1 MLVDPPPLLTAE
13 FEFGLLTLTGA
24 EDSDETLI
32 VKTGLDYT
40 DVFLNGQFFLREP
53 FAQQDTLT
61 TILFDGLT
69 GTDSLTFIGQTPVI
83 TVILVDVEQLQLN
96 CRDAVVESS
105 AAVAFAASS
114 VNGPLDVTTTDGDV
128 TQTGRLSVS
137 GTVTITAADGAANI
151 LLTSP
156 SNLFGTLILT
166 GADVSIQEAA
176 STELGPSTIGNLTVK
191 SGSAITDS
199 GKLTVAGDLTLTSN
213 RNVITLDD
221 PASTFDGTM
230 HLKGTKIAVTNDTDT
245 DLGTITATGTFTL
258 ISSGAITHEE
268 SLNLTLSGLATMTAG
283 GDTPDITL
291 VNGTNNFASLSLFGR
306 DVTVSEASATD
317 LFTTDATNLTVNS
330 KGAISDSGILTVSE
344 ATSLIAV
351 GRPITLNH
359 PASKFEGVVT
369 LSGTNLD
376 LVNNTATIL
385 GTVVA
390 SGRWNLTSAGDV
402 TQSAATTTV
411 VGRVTIVAAD
421 QNISLGTGSRFGS
434 ISVFG
439 KDVILDEANA
449 TNLFTST
456 MTGDFTLTSAGPVT
470 DSGDLHISGTT
481 TIDAGNRAI
490 TLDSNGSHFDGTV
503 SSIGTSVTLKNGIAT
518 DLGTTIATGNLRVTS
533 GGDVTQSGTLRVTG
547 RATFI
552 ATEQNITLDDSDNRF
567 GAISLFGQEIKVNE
581 LDATNLYTSTATGS
595 FTLQSGGR
603 ITDSGPLT
611 VLDGLTTLIALG
623 GSPNDITLDS
633 TATAF
638 GGSVILIGLNL
649 SLRCNSSLDLG
660 FVEAAG
666 TLTIIARGDITDSN
680 PTNVPPSSPVLAAE
694 GTVFIRASGLLSLD
708 EDRAFTAASVTL
720 VGDAGTSV

>member
-1 MLVDPPPLLTAE
+1 M
-13 FEFGLLTLTGA
+13 TLTGT
-24 EDSDETLI
+24 EDSDETVI
-32 VKTGLDYT
+32 VRTGVAYS
-40 DVFLNGQFFLREP
+40 DVFLNGIFFSREP
-53 FAQQDTLT
+53 FAKRDTLT
-61 TILFDGLT
+61 TIAFDGLT

-83 TVILVDVEQLQLN
+83 TVQLTDVENLQLS
-96 CRDAVVESS
+96 CRNAIVESS

-137 GTVTITAADGAANI
+137 GTVTISAADGAANI
-151 LLTSP
+151 ILTSP

-191 SGSAITDS
+191 AGSAITDV
-199 GKLTVAGDLTLTSN
+199 GTLTVAGDLTLTTN

-230 HLKGTKIAVTNDTDT
+230 HLKGTNIAVTNDADT

-317 LFTTDATNLTVNS
+317 LFTTDATNLTVTS
-330 KGAISDSGILTVSE
+330 KGTISDSGILTVSE
-344 ATSLIAV
+344 ATTLIAV

-359 PASKFEGVVT
+359 PDSKFEGVVT

-376 LVNNTATIL
+376 LINHTATIL

-402 TQSAATTTV
+402 TQSTATTTV
-411 VGRVTIVAAD
+411 VGRVTIIAVD
-421 QNISLGTGSRFGS
+421 QDISLGTGSRFGS

-439 KDVILDEANA
+439 KDVVLDEANA

-456 MTGDFTLTSAGPVT
+456 MTGDFTLTSAGAVT

-481 TIDAGNRAI
+481 TIDAGNHAI

-503 SSIGTSVTLKNGIAT
+503 SSIGTNVTLKNGTAT

-533 GGDVTQSGTLRVTG
+533 GGDVTQSGTVRVTG

-552 ATEQNITLDDSDNRF
+552 ATEQNITLEDSDNKF
-567 GAISLFGQEIKVNE
+567 GAISLFGQEITVRE
-581 LDATNLYTSTATGS
+581 LDSTNLYTSTATGS
-595 FTLQSGGR
+595 FTLQSGGS

-611 VLDGLTTLIALG
+611 VLDGLTTLIAVG
-623 GSPNDITLDS
+623 SSPNDITLDS

-680 PTNVPPSSPVLAAE
+680 PTGVIPPDPVLSAA
-694 GTVFIRASGLLSLD
+694 GTVFIRATGLLTLD
-708 EDRAFTAASVTL
+708 EDRTFTAASVTL